1 MEMIQLDL
9 FQEYNELYEMKE
21 QIKSL
26 KESNDKVRKKL
37 FAEHGKLAKMYLQLH
52 NEFEDWKM
60 IVARG
65 HCKI

>member
-1 MEMIQLDL
+1 MEAIQLDL
-9 FQEYNELYEMKE
+9 FREYDELSEMRE
-21 QIKSL
+21 QIKLL
-26 KESNDKVRKKL
+26 KESNEKVRKKL